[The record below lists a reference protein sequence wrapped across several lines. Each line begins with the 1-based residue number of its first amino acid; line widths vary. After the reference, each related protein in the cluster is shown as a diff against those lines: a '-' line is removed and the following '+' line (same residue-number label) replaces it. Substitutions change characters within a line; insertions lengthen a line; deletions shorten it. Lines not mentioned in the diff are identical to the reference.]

1 MDYDWARA
9 KRSSDQLYFEQL
21 KNMMPDKMPVWMMEN
36 NYSGAGGGVV
46 VFCCSGRIRDER
58 GYRQNV
64 LMSNVKGNERVL
76 GKRCQWLREKIETAR
91 REYRANIMRDRE
103 MEMRERE
110 IREREMV
117 RDRGEDG
124 DEDMLF
130 EAQQRQVGHGN
141 GNGNNNGNNINI
153 IVRNGNGNA
162 VPVDDDGVVNV
173 NNVNGNMDMDM
184 GNDANVVR
192 ANVNAVEDDEE
203 EDHGNGNG
211 NGNDNNDNPRRMNVN
226 MGIHNIQEESADES
240 DKEGDD
246 DVNGNR
252 NGNGNGNGN
261 NPNAVP
267 MDGANDAQRRRQRSN
282 PTQPVQVVLDH
293 PPEAVKLLL
302 EYCYTNRVIALGQ
315 KAFNKS
321 YKPVD
326 PNSVDPLLAD
336 LCGPVSPFSGPKGGR
351 PSWGDGDTTKKPTVS
366 LSVALAGIQ
375 LAEEANMPRLSLMC
389 EIAASEMVT
398 DHSALEALALCEQQ
412 SRLSGNRLAHLRKSV
427 MLYHV
432 LGCGKK
438 GVEKLSNMSSFK
450 RTLREKSDDVVPSL
464 MMGVMEAVKS
474 VRGEK
479 DDPNEDLA
487 IRTGRKAHTN
497 MKFKQ

>member
-1 MDYDWARA
+1 MKTDTIHVRRARIKERRMDADWARA
-9 KRSSDQLYFEQL
+9 RRSSDQLYFEQM
-21 KNMMPDKMPVWMMEN
+21 KNMMPDKMPLWMEN
-36 NYSGAGGGVV
+36 SGFGGGVV

-76 GKRCQWLREKIETAR
+76 SKRCLWLREKMEAAR
-91 REYRANIMRDRE
+91 REYRANIM
-103 MEMRERE
+103 MERERD
-110 IREREMV
+110 M
-117 RDRGEDG
+117 DRLVAGEDG
-124 DEDMLF
+124 EEDMLF
-130 EAQQRQVGHGN
+130 EAQQRQMGH
-141 GNGNNNGNNINI
+141 GNNNGN
-153 IVRNGNGNA
+153 VDGRNGNA
-162 VPVDDDGVVNV
+162 VPVDDDGVINV
-173 NNVNGNMDMDM
+173 NNVNVNMDM

-203 EDHGNGNG
+203 D
-211 NGNDNNDNPRRMNVN
+211 DNVNANANANANANDNPRRMNVN

-240 DKEGDD
+240 DKEDDD
-246 DVNGNR
+246 DVNGNANV
-252 NGNGNGNGN
+252 NGNDN
-261 NPNAVP
+261 NSNAVP

-282 PTQPVQVVLDH
+282 PTQPMHVVLDH

-326 PNSVDPLLAD
+326 PNSVDPLLTD
-336 LCGPVSPFSGPKGGR
+336 LCGPVSPFSGAKGGR
-351 PSWGDGDTTKKPTVS
+351 PSWGDGDPTKKPTVS

-375 LAEEANMPRLSLMC
+375 LAEEAKMSRLSLMC

-412 SRLSGNRLAHLRKSV
+412 YRLSGNHLTHLRKSV

-479 DDPNEDLA
+479 DDPNEDLEN
-487 IRTGRKAHTN
+487 RTGRKSRTN
-497 MKFKQ
+497 MKLKQ